1 MPVLTR
7 FALSTLGDAQAAVR
21 DLQLREGAPT
31 PQGIGIIDS
40 TGAPGN
46 GHALKKHPRAAEQI
60 RQWAQQS
67 NIRTVIWTAIGPRFI
82 ERTGTPFSVD
92 ASIQYLTSL
101 TDPTK
106 TMALE
111 YIRNPPTEVITPVR
125 MKVEAGFPR

>member
-1 MPVLTR
+1 VPVPTR

-31 PQGIGIIDS
+31 PNGVGIIDS

-46 GHALKKHPRAAEQI
+46 VHALKKHPRAAEQI

-67 NIRTVIWTAIGPRFI
+67 NIKTVIWTAIGPRFI

-92 ASIQYLTSL
+92 AAIHYLTSL

-111 YIRNPPTEVITPVR
+111 YIRNAPADILTPVR
-125 MKVEAGFPR
+125 TKVEAVFRR